1 MYEVHCNY
9 GSSLFRDEEDAL
21 NALWMVGLYH
31 GISIDREQVKRELE
45 GKSYYENFP
54 ISIVKAEY

>member
-31 GISIDREQVKRELE
+31 GISIDRELE